1 MGLEEF
7 QEAVEYWAG
16 PEGGARQN
24 KGKFCHFIILF
35 VSWLP
40 RGKELLEGDSCLVFA
55 EPENFLKL
63 QLLCWPPRTFRS
75 WSCRLPGQ
83 RSAGLGNGQEQ
94 GQHVEQWYIFCRHS
108 YNFVVDILPLSGSL
122 RPC

>member
-1 MGLEEF
+1 MGVEEF

-63 QLLCWPPRTFRS
+63 QCCAGLLGYSAAGPVTFQVR
-75 WSCRLPGQ
+75 G
-83 RSAGLGNGQEQ
+83 AVGLGNGQEQ
-94 GQHVEQWYIFCRHS
+94 GRLVEQGCIFCRYS
-108 YNFVVDILPLSGSL
+108 YNLLWISYHCQEV
-122 RPC
+122 